1 MKNGLTGL
9 MGRVLGA
16 GSSSTATGGGGANL
30 SSEFYLLCIVYS
42 FRCDILFGRGGGC
55 HSL

>member
-16 GSSSTATGGGGANL
+16 SSSSTATAGGGGGGANYLL
-30 SSEFYLLCIVYS
+30 SSEFYI
-42 FRCDILFGRGGGC
+42 
-55 HSL
+55 